1 MGSSTFDGSV
11 AYLKTH
17 TDAKTLNAV
26 HTPTKEKT
34 PSHEA
39 EGSLRRKPPIG
50 YWQRATQG

>member
-26 HTPTKEKT
+26 HTPTK
-34 PSHEA
+34 
-39 EGSLRRKPPIG
+39 
-50 YWQRATQG
+50 